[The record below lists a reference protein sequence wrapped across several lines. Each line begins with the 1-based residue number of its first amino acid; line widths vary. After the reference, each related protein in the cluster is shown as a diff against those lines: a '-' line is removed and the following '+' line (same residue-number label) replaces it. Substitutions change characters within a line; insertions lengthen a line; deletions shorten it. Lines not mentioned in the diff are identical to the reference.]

1 MAHEHAME
9 THAMD
14 TQVLIIGAGP
24 TGLTL
29 AIDLALRG
37 VRSIL
42 IEQKEA
48 PAFLPKMER
57 CNARTME
64 IYRRMGLADRIRA
77 AGLPAH
83 CPMDIFVIFSM
94 VEPPLVHHP
103 HPSVAEAKA
112 RIAKC
117 RDGTLPLEP
126 YQLISQY
133 TLEPLLK
140 SIAET
145 MPAISVRFGHEF
157 LSFTQDRD
165 GVTATVRSTAGVT
178 SEIRAQYLV
187 GCDGGTSMV
196 RKQLGIALEGEGN
209 LLQLCQ
215 ALFRCDELYERIPIG
230 KGRHYHVA
238 DDRATQMI
246 VQDSTRHFTLHS
258 VVATEAEMKPMFEKT
273 IGMPLAYEMINAGMW
288 KQNLLLAERYGEGRV
303 FLAGDAIHL
312 VIPTGGLGM
321 NSGVGDAIDLSWKLA
336 ATLAGWGGPKLL
348 PAYETER
355 RQVGAN
361 NVAASRH
368 ATMGRRKWRSAYTPL
383 IRENTPDGLAARAA
397 FAKLA
402 DVEQHK
408 ASDMI
413 GAELGYRYVD
423 SPLIAAEPGEGPEY
437 KFMEYTPTTWPGA
450 RLPHMWLDDGS
461 AMQDRIGYGHG
472 YTLLR
477 LGSGRAEV
485 SALARAFAEIGAPLQ
500 VLDVPDAAPR
510 DIYGYD
516 LLLLRPDMH
525 VAWRGNAL
533 PHDAAALA
541 AMATGH

>member
-1 MAHEHAME
+1 
-9 THAMD
+9 MD
-14 TQVLIIGAGP
+14 TQVVIVGAGP

-37 VRSIL
+37 VRSTL

-64 IYRRMGLADRIRA
+64 IYRRMGLAERVRA

-103 HPSVAEAKA
+103 HPSVAQARE

-117 RDGTLPLEP
+117 RDATLPLEP

-140 SIAET
+140 SIAES
-145 MPAISVRFGHEF
+145 MPAIAVRFGHEF
-157 LSFTQDRD
+157 LSFAQDPD
-165 GVTATVRSTAGVT
+165 GVTATVRTSAGVT
-178 SEIRAQYLV
+178 SEIRGRYLV
-187 GCDGGTSMV
+187 GCDGGASTV

-258 VVATEAEMKPMFEKT
+258 VVDTEAEMKPMFEKT
-273 IGMPLAYEMINAGMW
+273 IAMPLAYEMINAGMW
-288 KQNLLLAERYGEGRV
+288 RQNLLLAERYGDGRV
-303 FLAGDAIHL
+303 FLAGDAVHL

-321 NSGVGDAIDLSWKLA
+321 NSGVGDAVDLSWKLA
-336 ATLAGWGGPKLL
+336 ATLAGWGGQKLL
-348 PAYETER
+348 TAYETER

-368 ATMGRRKWRSAYTPL
+368 ATMGRRKWRGLYTPL
-383 IRENTPDGLAARAA
+383 IRENTPEGLAARAA
-397 FAKLA
+397 FAKVA
-402 DVEQHK
+402 DVEQRK
-408 ASDMI
+408 SSDMI
-413 GAELGYRYVD
+413 GAELGYRYV
-423 SPLIAAEPGEGPEY
+423 SPLIAVESGEGPEY

-477 LGSGRAEV
+477 LGGTRAET
-485 SALARAFAEIGAPLQ
+485 SALEQAFTALGAPLQ

-510 DIYGYD
+510 DVYGHD

-533 PHDAAALA
+533 PPEPAALA
-541 AMATGH
+541 AVATGH